1 MNGRRTNF
9 LNIIKTASFVSIVLG
24 LSILLLPGIVVAQDF
39 QGSDYCISCHIPS
52 HVENYRDWS
61 ASGHPYKLMKG
72 EEAKHRPIPLPL
84 GTIWDDI
91 SYVIGGYKWKSRYI
105 DTDGYIITVTEDE
118 GGNAIDGG
126 NQYNYLTGEWVDYHA
141 GEVNKPY
148 DCGTCHTTNWVTN
161 ENPED
166 TAGNQDG
173 LPGMWGTF
181 DAGGIHCEQCHGNN
195 GGEGHMT
202 GPDRIDDSAEACG
215 ICHYRG
221 SAPGDEVNTIPASGG
236 FVKHH
241 EQYNEHLAGPHGGM
255 KCVTCHNPH
264 KRGEFSIVRECS
276 ACHPSKVESFE
287 ASHSMAG
294 YGVSCEDCHMPY
306 ATKSANQLG
315 PFEGD
320 LQTHIFYIDTDAD
333 ANMFTEDGSLVVLD
347 DEGKAAV
354 TLDFACKRCHETA
367 EMAELGRHAKNF
379 HGDDTSVSQ
388 LEYVGINP
396 GLTGNWWGGQ
406 DRDGEGFLLEVAES
420 SGALTLIVSFYTYD
434 DAGNQVYLIAAGPAT
449 TGMTSDVNV
458 YITEGRNWGAAF
470 DPADGATTQW
480 GTGTFEFP
488 SCDVGTFSL
497 TPNATYVAEGF
508 TDLTYDLS
516 RDITVSKIACPTFSN
531 SAE

>member
-1 MNGRRTNF
+1 MRRRAIKF
-9 LNIIKTASFVSIVLG
+9 LSECRSASIVG
-24 LSILLLPGIVVAQDF
+24 IVLSLSVLLLPALAAAQDF
-39 QGSDYCISCHIPS
+39 EGSDFCQECHE
-52 HVENYRDWS
+52 ENYRDWS

-84 GTIWDDI
+84 GTTWDDV

-105 DTDGYIITVTEDE
+105 DTEGYIITVTEDE
-118 GGNAIDGG
+118 DGNAIDGG

-141 GEVNKPY
+141 GEVDKPY
-148 DCGTCHTTNWVTN
+148 DCGSCHTTHWVAN

-166 TAGNQDG
+166 TSGNQDG
-173 LPGMWGTF
+173 LAGMWGTF
-181 DAGGIHCEQCHGNN
+181 DAGGVHCEQCHGN
-195 GGEGHMT
+195 GMT
-202 GPDRIDDSAEACG
+202 MEVDDSAEMCG
-215 ICHYRG
+215 ECHYRG
-221 SAPGDEVNTIPASGG
+221 SPPGSEENTIPASGG
-236 FVKHH
+236 FIKHH
-241 EQYNEHLAGPHGGM
+241 EQYNEHLAGPHGNM

-264 KRGEFSIVRECS
+264 KRGEFSIVKECS
-276 ACHPSKVESFE
+276 VCHSDKVESFE

-320 LQTHIFYIDTDAD
+320 LQTHIFYINTDAD
-333 ANMFTEDGSLVVLD
+333 ANMFTEDGSLVALD
-347 DEGKAAV
+347 DDGKAAV
-354 TLDFACKRCHETA
+354 TLDFACLRCHETA
-367 EMAELGRHAKNF
+367 EMDELSRHAKNF

-396 GLTGNWWGGQ
+396 GLTGNWWGGP

-420 SGALTLIVSFYTYD
+420 NGALTLVISFYTYD
-434 DAGNQVYLIAAGPAT
+434 DAGNQVYLIATGPAT
-449 TGMTSDVNV
+449 TGMTAAVNV

-470 DPADGATTQW
+470 DPTDGATTQW

-488 SCDVGTFSL
+488 SCEVGTFSM
-497 TPNATYVAEGF
+497 TPNATYMAEGF
-508 TDLTYDLS
+508 TDLAYDLS
-516 RDITVSKIACPTFSN
+516 RDITVSKIACPTFNN